1 MKKIT
6 FIPLMIDITNG
17 RIQIREWDHLFPVLP
32 AMVIIGTIVV
42 VGAGIALF
50 RR

>member
-17 RIQIREWDHLFPVLP
+17 RIQIREWGPLP
-32 AMVIIGTIVV
+32 SSILGEHDF
-42 VGAGIALF
+42 GFSSYQIASYYDV
-50 RR
+50 